1 MPIDDD
7 DRKVVEDLYKAMQA
21 GPAGESAI
29 MDLFADDAVLV
40 EPFTGQP
47 RTHSGKPAIRAA
59 LTTMWQGR
67 APDLVLTLDRI
78 DMEGDSVRAEWT
90 CTSAVLPGPLRGRD
104 CLTVRSGKVVFL
116 EIAIT
121 EMPQSGR

>member
-1 MPIDDD
+1 MPLDAT
-7 DRKVVEDLYKAMQA
+7 DRKAVEDLYKAMQA
-21 GPAGESAI
+21 GPASEETI
-29 MDLFADDAVLV
+29 MSLFADDAVLV

-47 RTHSGKPAIRAA
+47 RTHSGKAAIRAA
-59 LTTMWQGR
+59 LATMWQGR

-78 DMEGDSVRAEWT
+78 DVDGDSVRAEWT
-90 CTSAVLPGPLRGRD
+90 CTSAVLPAPLRGRD
-104 CLTVRSGKVVFL
+104 CLTVRSGKIVFL